1 MIPIAVTVTAQSVS
15 FKFNHKNAIS
25 IIYNLD
31 KDNILSSPT
40 ALSKSVITIETSN
53 AGESYSIKIKEDENQ
68 VVIVDNLQN
77 INYTNTDSIG
87 RTMTFTNDNQH
98 FFCFCQGPFF
108 AKDNEFFDNVFFKL
122 NITENEADYIIY
134 SSPKSFF
141 EYNSAYKLLKK
152 IVKKEANISDIEPKH
167 TIAGLPYEI
176 EAVPISELNNKLYR
190 EIRGTVES
198 GIRFRHS
205 YEGTEEPLSLIDLI
219 YHPLG
224 ISSIDWKDIK
234 SKYTFFRTIVDFGI
248 GFEGVYNHRFASGYS
263 PATQFTMYKRTQLLP
278 TINIGKIETKW
289 STYEA
294 SVTISHGYPSL
305 SYKFSC
311 NNSDIPF
318 DDGKYKK
325 EIAKAVKKSY
335 DNFLDELRC
344 NGFKI
349 KKSEYNGNGMDFS
362 KDEISGSIQLNF
374 NKYTPQW
381 SELEIQLYH

>member
-15 FKFNHKNAIS
+15 FKFSQKDS
-25 IIYNLD
+25 KIYNF
-31 KDNILSSPT
+31 NEIEVLSSPT

-53 AGESYSIKIKEDENQ
+53 AGESYSIKIKEDEKQ
-68 VVIVDNLQN
+68 VVIVDNLQH

-98 FFCFCQGPFF
+98 FFVFAKTLFF
-108 AKDNEFFDNVFFKL
+108 ATDNESFDNVFFRL
-122 NITENEADYIIY
+122 NITENETDYIIY

-141 EYNSAYKLLKK
+141 EYNSAYKLLEK

-224 ISSIDWKDIK
+224 ISSTDWKDIQGENI
-234 SKYTFFRTIVDFGI
+234 FFRTIVDLGI
-248 GFEGVYNHRFASGYS
+248 GFEGVYNHQFASGYP

-278 TINIGKIETKW
+278 TVNIGKIETKW

-318 DDGKYKK
+318 DDSKYKK

-335 DNFLDELRC
+335 DNFLNELRR

-362 KDEISGSIQLNF
+362 KDDVSGSIQLNF

-381 SELEIQLYH
+381 SKLEIQLYHL